1 MDKAIMAKPWERYQ
15 TEKSGPWDSYKQ
27 SSTSAQSMPAQRE
40 ESRGMLDRA
49 QGVAESGAAV
59 VSGLGSSVLG
69 GLAGTLAAANPFGNE
84 GDGAQ
89 VSQAIQE
96 ALTYQPRGEAGQ
108 EYLQNVVTAA
118 NTPAAGYAGLY
129 DLATGKGLDQAVST
143 IERSQQVGAGK
154 VAGDRVLDAT
164 GSPLAATAAE
174 LTPDALGLILGG
186 KGLNTIRKGGN
197 PAPTISGI
205 ANRVDDAVN
214 QGLGDAANAVR
225 RKAGEIPDFP
235 QSAKKQEISRRIQE
249 GSKDSDLAE
258 FRQKELQPWERMAGK
273 KAKVENDPLAIEA
286 IKQGFDK
293 GVIQSVKQAS
303 KADKFKM
310 RQMVE
315 LKKKSLLNQ
324 EEGAVNRPSNIAGKS
339 VGDMVREVE
348 RKRVYAGS
356 ELDKIAKGLNKPV
369 DIDGPVRNFVD
380 DLAGDGIKLEPTPD
394 GKMSVNFKGSAIEGE
409 RPLEIAIS
417 RIVNRMNDTAVPN
430 AYDVHRLKQFIYNK
444 VNYAKSK
451 GGLAGGVEV
460 KLKRLAESLDS
471 TLDNQFPVYDRV
483 NKQYA
488 AARQAVDAIEGIADS
503 KLDLNNPFKDNNYGT
518 LLRRTMSNT
527 VSKDRL
533 MDALQQVQEVANSKG
548 FDLLDPDNP
557 GKFQGK
563 TFNDNLIAQALF
575 VDELDVMFKPQGRT
589 SFQGQ
594 IGQAIERTG
603 EAATS
608 NSTLMGE
615 GLRALGRG
623 AEKLRGI
630 NEENAFKSIIDL
642 LKES

>member
-1 MDKAIMAKPWERYQ
+1 MAKPWERYQ

-27 SSTSAQSMPAQRE
+27 SSASAQSMPAQRE
-40 ESRGMLDRA
+40 ASRGMLDRA
-49 QGVAESGAAV
+49 EGLAESGAAV
-59 VSGLGSSVLG
+59 LSGLGSSVLG

-84 GDGAQ
+84 GGGAQ

-108 EYLQNVVTAA
+108 EYLQNVATAA
-118 NTPAAGYAGLY
+118 NSPAAGIMGLY
-129 DLATGKGLDQAVST
+129 DLASGKGLDAAVDT
-143 IERSQQVGAGK
+143 IERGQQVGAGK
-154 VAGDRVLDAT
+154 VAGDRVMDQT
-164 GSPLAATAAE
+164 GSPLLATATE
-174 LTPDALGLILGG
+174 LAPDVAASLIGLRGTRALQNGERI
-186 KGLNTIRKGGN
+186 
-197 PAPTISGI
+197 APTF
-205 ANRVDDAVN
+205 DDAASRAGDITADLAN
-214 QGLGDAANAVR
+214 QAR
-225 RKAGEIPDFP
+225 RKIDEIPDFP
-235 QSAKKQEISRRIQE
+235 QSAKKQEIARRIEE
-249 GSKDSDLAE
+249 GSKDSDLAKYK
-258 FRQKELQPWERMAGK
+258 QKDLQPWERMEGK
-273 KAKVENDPLAIEA
+273 KAKVENDPLAVEA

-356 ELDKIAKGLNKPV
+356 ELDKIAKGLNEPV

-533 MDALQQVQEVANSKG
+533 MDALQQIQEVANSKG
-548 FDLLDPDNP
+548 FDLLDADNP

-563 TFNDNLIAQALF
+563 TFSDNLIAQALF

-608 NSTLMGE
+608 NSSLIGE

-642 LKES
+642 LKEP